1 MNLEELDKKI
11 EKNSIEINSNANKIN
26 SNLERIE
33 KNSYA
38 LEILSD
44 YKNDSKRLFIIL
56 IIVLVF
62 WFLTIAYLVYVLN
75 DTGTIETTQ
84 EVSEVDTING
94 NVVNNGDVYG
104 EN

>member
-1 MNLEELDKKI
+1 MNLEDLDKKI
-11 EKNSIEINSNANKIN
+11 EKNANKIN
-26 SNLERIE
+26 CNLKKIE

-38 LEILSD
+38 LEIMSD
-44 YKNDSKRLFIIL
+44 YKNESKRLFIIL

-62 WFLTIAYLVYVLN
+62 WFLTIGYLVYVLN
-75 DTGTIETTQ
+75 DTGTIEETTTQ